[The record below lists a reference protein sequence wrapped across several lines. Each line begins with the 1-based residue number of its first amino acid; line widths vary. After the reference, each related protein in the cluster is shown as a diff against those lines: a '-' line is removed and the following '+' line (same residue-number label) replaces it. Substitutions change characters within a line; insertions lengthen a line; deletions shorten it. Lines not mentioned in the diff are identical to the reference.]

1 MSDKQDYFIFEE
13 KNNKLSNY
21 FGFVS
26 GIKVKKHNKLV
37 EGNLNVLKARL
48 SDAAFFINEDKKKGL
63 INRVNQLKEIVFYEQ
78 AGSLYDRAKRIKNVI
93 KFIYEKLGKKDDQ
106 FENFLIYANTDL
118 ASELVKE
125 FPTLQGK
132 VGGFLANFENF
143 PKNMIFAVLLRDC

>member
-1 MSDKQDYFIFEE
+1 MY
-13 KNNKLSNY
+13 
-21 FGFVS
+21 
-26 GIKVKKHNKLV
+26 
-37 EGNLNVLKARL
+37 LKARF

-106 FENFLIYANTDL
+106 FEKFLIYANTDL

-132 VGGFLANFENF
+132 VGGFFSKF
-143 PKNMIFAVLLRDC
+143 